1 MESEEVL
8 TLASLFNPITLL
20 YMVLG
25 TFLGIVVGALPGL
38 TATMAVS
45 LLISLTYGMKGANA
59 IVILLS
65 VFLGGIYGGSRSAIL
80 LNIPGTPS
88 SAATALDGWPL
99 NQKGQGKLAGIS
111 VTTCSAMG
119 GLVGLILLVVATPL
133 LAKFALKFGYWEY
146 FWLAMMGVLISA
158 SISNDSKMYKGVMAG
173 MFGLLAACVGTDPI
187 HGFSRFVFGYTPL
200 MGGIGLVPA
209 MIGLFGIAEVFTAIS
224 NPESHDIV
232 ETKTN
237 DTIGYAVKTSFVHLK
252 KYFKVFSI
260 SSLIGTLI
268 GALPGTG
275 PDIAS
280 WVAYGTAKRMSK
292 HKEEFGKGSW
302 EGILASETANNAA
315 TSGVFIPLLTLG
327 IPGDAVS
334 AVILGGIQMHGYRP
348 GPTFFFDSPG
358 FVYFIAGALLLVNLV
373 MWVEG
378 VSITPI
384 IAKILRAPVGII
396 MPIVVVLCVIGSYTI
411 NLQKFDV
418 IIMLLFGFLG
428 MLMRKFKIPAAPMT
442 LGLILG
448 SLADLNFRR
457 GMIAGHFSVLP
468 FFSRPLSLFL
478 FLVVVVAMVW
488 PAIQKARSAKQKN
501 A

>member
-1 MESEEVL
+1 MTEEVL
-8 TLASLFNPITLL
+8 TLASLFTPSTLL
-20 YMVLG
+20 YLVLG

-45 LLISLTYGMKGANA
+45 LLISLTYGMKGADA

-99 NQKGQGKLAGIS
+99 NLKGQGKLAGIS
-111 VTTCSAMG
+111 VTTCSALG
-119 GLVGLILLVVATPL
+119 GLVGLVLLVLATPL
-133 LAKFALKFGYWEY
+133 IARFALKFGYWEY

-158 SISNDSKMYKGVMAG
+158 SITNDSKMYKGVLAG
-173 MFGLLAACVGTDPI
+173 LFGMLAASVGIDPI
-187 HGFSRFVFGYTPL
+187 HGYPRLTFGYGQL
-200 MGGIGLVPA
+200 MGGINLVPA
-209 MIGLFGIAEVFTAIS
+209 MIGLFGIAEVFTALS
-224 NPESHDIV
+224 NPASHDIV
-232 ETKTN
+232 ERKN
-237 DTIGYAVKTSFVHLK
+237 EDTIPSAIKHSFSHIK
-252 KYFKVFSI
+252 KYWGVFI
-260 SSLIGTLI
+260 SSSFIGTLI

-280 WVAYGTAKRMSK
+280 WVAYGTAKRASK
-292 HKEEFGKGSW
+292 HKEEFGNGSW

-334 AVILGGIQMHGYRP
+334 AVIMGGIQMHGYRP

-358 FVYFIAGALLLVNLV
+358 FVYFIAAALLLVNIV
-373 MWVEG
+373 MWLEG
-378 VSITPI
+378 VAITPAI
-384 IAKILRAPVGII
+384 VRILKAPVGII
-396 MPIVVVLCVIGSYTI
+396 MPIVVVLCIVGAYTI
-411 NLQKFDV
+411 NIRKFDV
-418 IIMLLFGFLG
+418 VVMLLFGFLG
-428 MLMRKFKIPAAPMT
+428 MVMRRFKIPAAPMT

-457 GMIAGHFSVLP
+457 GMIAGGFSVAS
-468 FFSRPLSLFL
+468 FFTRPLSFFL
-478 FLVVVVAMVW
+478 FIALALAMILPFV
-488 PAIQKARSAKQKN
+488 QKARQAKR
-501 A
+501 ARI